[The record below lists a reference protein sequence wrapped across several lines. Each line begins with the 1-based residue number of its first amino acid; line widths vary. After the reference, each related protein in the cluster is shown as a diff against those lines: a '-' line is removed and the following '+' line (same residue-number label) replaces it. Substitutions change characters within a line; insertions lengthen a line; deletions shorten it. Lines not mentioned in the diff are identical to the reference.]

1 MAWTFKSRLSSKSD
15 FESGNV
21 AFDGSQALDYMSQ
34 VGARTAATLATSRYA
49 TDLFTA
55 SDASQPG
62 PSSPALSSSLS
73 NADVP
78 AIGGYL
84 TSALSDTLNQNNNG
98 TGGISQK
105 WQGAF
110 TDLNAD
116 SAQTGG
122 ISSTWLGQPSDNTS
136 STAHTGGFFPIAPD
150 TKLPEG
156 TGGFL
161 SPNTNDS
168 GTSTGHDT
176 SGDGFW
182 PSNVGLLTGSHE
194 DYGSFSRD
202 FAALDILW
210 NSNCSHSGTA
220 DFNRSDSSSSTQ
232 NTLAVSSSV
241 LQTG

>member
-1 MAWTFKSRLSSKSD
+1 MFS
-15 FESGNV
+15 
-21 AFDGSQALDYMSQ
+21 
-34 VGARTAATLATSRYA
+34 TL
-49 TDLFTA
+49 
-55 SDASQPG
+55 
-62 PSSPALSSSLS
+62 
-73 NADVP
+73 
-78 AIGGYL
+78 
-84 TSALSDTLNQNNNG
+84 
-98 TGGISQK
+98 
-105 WQGAF
+105 
-110 TDLNAD
+110 
-116 SAQTGG
+116 
-122 ISSTWLGQPSDNTS
+122 
-136 STAHTGGFFPIAPD
+136 HTGGFFPIAPD

>member
-1 MAWTFKSRLSSKSD
+1 VAWTFKTLLSSKSD
-15 FESGNV
+15 FESV
-21 AFDGSQALDYMSQ
+21 SRAFEGSETLDYMSQ
-34 VGARTAATLATSRYA
+34 VASRTAETLAVSG
-49 TDLFTA
+49 FE
-55 SDASQPG
+55 
-62 PSSPALSSSLS
+62 SSLS
-73 NADVP
+73 TTIDVP
-78 AIGGYL
+78 QPGSSSVALSDSHSIADMPATGGYL
-84 TSALSDTLNQNNNG
+84 TPTVPDTLIKNNNG

-110 TDLNAD
+110 TDLNVD

-122 ISSTWLGQPSDNTS
+122 ISSTWLGQSSDDTS

-220 DFNRSDSSSSTQ
+220 DFNRSDGSSSTQ

>member
-62 PSSPALSSSLS
+62 PSSPALFSSRS

-78 AIGGYL
+78 AIGGNL
-84 TSALSDTLNQNNNG
+84 TPTVPDTLNQTNNG

-105 WQGAF
+105 WQEAF
-110 TDLNAD
+110 TDLNGD

-122 ISSTWLGQPSDNTS
+122 ISSTWLGQSSDETS

-161 SPNTNDS
+161 SPNATDS

-176 SGDGFW
+176 SGDCFW

-194 DYGSFSRD
+194 YTGGFNRD
-202 FAALDILW
+202 FAVPDTLW
-210 NSNCSHSGTA
+210 NSNCSQSGTV
-220 DFNRSDSSSSTQ
+220 DFNRFECINSTQ
-232 NTLAVSSSV
+232 NNLAVVSSV